1 MAPVKEDGM
10 ARISFLSKEQAPP
23 KMKERFQKMEDNGF
37 RVLNLFK
44 VMAHCP
50 EVGRNF
56 LRLGNAI
63 LFKGAL
69 LPKFRELAILRVGNI
84 YQAKYEFTQH
94 IPLGLRAGVSK
105 EQIDSLSTWET
116 SGKFN
121 GEESAVLRYTDE
133 VTQNIRVKDE
143 TFAAVRKFLSEEQLV
158 ELTTTI
164 GYYGMVCRILESLQ
178 VELEA

>member
-1 MAPVKEDGM
+1 M
-10 ARISFLSKEQAPP
+10 ARVSLLSKEQAAP
-23 KMKERFQKMEDNGF
+23 KMKERFQKMEDNGL

-50 EVGRNF
+50 EVGMNF

-69 LPKFRELAILRVGNI
+69 LPKFRELAILHVGNI
-84 YQAKYEFTQH
+84 YQAKYEFIQH
-94 IPLGLRAGVSK
+94 IPLGLRAGVTK
-105 EQIDSLSTWET
+105 EQIDSLCTWET

-121 GEESAVLRYTDE
+121 REETVVLRYTEE
-133 VTQNIRVKDE
+133 VTKNIRVKDE
-143 TFAAVRKFLSEEQLV
+143 TFEAVRNFLNEEQIV

-164 GYYGMVCRILESLQ
+164 GYYGMVCRILEALQ
-178 VELEA
+178 IELDEGVQKRG

>member
-1 MAPVKEDGM
+1 M
-10 ARISFLSKEQAPP
+10 ARVSFLSKEQAPP

-50 EVGRNF
+50 EVGINF

-63 LFKGAL
+63 LSKGAL
-69 LPKFRELAILRVGNI
+69 LPKFREVAILRVGNI
-84 YQAKYEFTQH
+84 YQANYEFTQH
-94 IPLGLRAGVSK
+94 IRLGLRAGVTK
-105 EQIDSLSTWET
+105 DQIDSLSAWES

-121 GEESAVLRYTDE
+121 GEEAAILRYTDE
-133 VTQNIRVKDE
+133 VTKNIRVNDDA
-143 TFAAVRKFLSEEQLV
+143 FAAVRKFLSEEQVV

-178 VELEA
+178 VELET